1 MQQEQQQ
8 QQQQQPSQLTLTD
21 IYKMRSVIDV
31 ASTRGTF
38 QGKEMSLIGDLY
50 NKLDIIVQ
58 AVEKK
63 TETSEGNETGEAI
76 VDETGDGKTVVD
88 ENTNESEAVDEESA
102 VAEN

>member
-1 MQQEQQQ
+1 MQQEQEQQQ
-8 QQQQQPSQLTLTD
+8 QPPSQLTLTD

-63 TETSEGNETGEAI
+63 TESTTDDDKE
-76 VDETGDGKTVVD
+76 VVD
-88 ENTNESEAVDEESA
+88 ESAIESEVVQEGT
-102 VAEN
+102 VVTEN

>member
-1 MQQEQQQ
+1 MQKE
-8 QQQQQPSQLTLTD
+8 QQQPSQLTLTD

-63 TETSEGNETGEAI
+63 TEGTEGT
-76 VDETGDGKTVVD
+76 DGSKTVVD
-88 ENTNESEAVDEESA
+88 ESETVEEEST
-102 VAEN
+102 VTEN

>member
-1 MQQEQQQ
+1 MQQEQE
-8 QQQQQPSQLTLTD
+8 QQPSQLTLTD

-63 TETSEGNETGEAI
+63 TEANSTPDNEKEI
-76 VDETGDGKTVVD
+76 VDENNEDETAEDKTVVN
-88 ENTNESEAVDEESA
+88 EN
-102 VAEN
+102 

>member
-1 MQQEQQQ
+1 MEMEKEQSQQ
-8 QQQQQPSQLTLTD
+8 SQLTLTD

-63 TETSEGNETGEAI
+63 TETSETP
-76 VDETGDGKTVVD
+76 KTVVD
-88 ENTNESEAVDEESA
+88 ENTNELETVEEES
-102 VAEN
+102 VVTDN

>member
-1 MQQEQQQ
+1 MQQEQE
-8 QQQQQPSQLTLTD
+8 QQPSQLTLTD

-63 TETSEGNETGEAI
+63 TEANSTPDNEKEI
-76 VDETGDGKTVVD
+76 VDENNEDETAEDETVVN
-88 ENTNESEAVDEESA
+88 EN
-102 VAEN
+102 

>member
-1 MQQEQQQ
+1 MQQEQEQE
-8 QQQQQPSQLTLTD
+8 QQPSQLTLTD

-63 TETSEGNETGEAI
+63 TETNSTPDNETEI
-76 VDETGDGKTVVD
+76 VDENNNEEEIAEDKTVVN
-88 ENTNESEAVDEESA
+88 EN
-102 VAEN
+102 

>member
-1 MQQEQQQ
+1 MQKE
-8 QQQQQPSQLTLTD
+8 QQQPSQLTLTD

-63 TETSEGNETGEAI
+63 TEGAEGTEGS
-76 VDETGDGKTVVD
+76 KTVVD
-88 ENTNESEAVDEESA
+88 ENNNETETVVEEEST
-102 VAEN
+102 VTDN

>member
-1 MQQEQQQ
+1 MQQEQE
-8 QQQQQPSQLTLTD
+8 QQPSQLTLTD

-63 TETSEGNETGEAI
+63 TEANSTPDNEKEI
-76 VDETGDGKTVVD
+76 VDENNNEEEIDEDETVVN
-88 ENTNESEAVDEESA
+88 EN
-102 VAEN
+102 

>member
-1 MQQEQQQ
+1 MQKE
-8 QQQQQPSQLTLTD
+8 QQQPSQLTLTD

-63 TETSEGNETGEAI
+63 N
-76 VDETGDGKTVVD
+76 
-88 ENTNESEAVDEESA
+88 
-102 VAEN
+102 